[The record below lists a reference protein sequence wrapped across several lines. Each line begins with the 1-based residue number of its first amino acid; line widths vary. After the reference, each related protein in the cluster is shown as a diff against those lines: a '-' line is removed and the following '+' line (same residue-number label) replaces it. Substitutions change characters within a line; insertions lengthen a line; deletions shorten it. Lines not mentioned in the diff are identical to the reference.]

1 MVSSADLQFQQ
12 IFHWNTGD
20 DDISLIRQTM
30 LNYKE
35 VILKSLVIVFL
46 TLVVG
51 GLVGFTVLN
60 SANNEENE
68 RILVEEFVPVTVK
81 ESTVNTSS
89 VEYINRGTIKAS
101 WYGPKFHGKITANG
115 EVYDQMA
122 LTAAHKSLSFG
133 TLLKVTNPKNGRSV
147 IVRINDRGPYI
158 EGRDLDLS
166 KGAAIE
172 LGILR
177 KGVARL
183 KIEEVALGETRNPAA
198 IVN

>member
-1 MVSSADLQFQQ
+1 M
-12 IFHWNTGD
+12 
-20 DDISLIRQTM
+20 
-30 LNYKE
+30 
-35 VILKSLVIVFL
+35 KSLLIVFFI
-46 TLVVG
+46 LVVG

-60 SANNEENE
+60 NAKNGNNEQVLVDEFIPKTIKENN
-68 RILVEEFVPVTVK
+68 
-81 ESTVNTSS
+81 VNISA
-89 VEYINRGTIKAS
+89 VNYIDRGTMKAS
-101 WYGPKFHGKITANG
+101 WYGPKFHGKYTANG
-115 EVYDQMA
+115 EIYDQMA
-122 LTAAHKSLSFG
+122 FTAAHKQLKFG

-172 LGILR
+172 LGMMR

-183 KIEEVALGETRNPAA
+183 KIQEVALGEDVNPST